1 MKKTTYLIAL
11 LIALHAFTFAQYTSV
26 PDGIFEQY
34 LVTNGVDSEGTL
46 DGQILTADANG
57 YVGNINTSGLAI
69 ADFTGLEAFIA
80 TTGLN
85 VSYNSS
91 FTSLDLSSNVAL
103 TSISTEECSALNSIN
118 VSGLTLVT
126 TMNFYGND
134 LSVLDVSTNVAL
146 ETLNVRNN
154 SLIDLDLSSN
164 TLFTSLDSKNN
175 ALTGLDMRNGNNANV
190 VAFNSDFNNTLT
202 CIFVD
207 DSGAAYL
214 ASWSKDALSLYAN
227 DQAECNTLS
236 VENRDLIA
244 FNLYPNPTVNEVFMS
259 TNVQSSRVDIYNI
272 TGKLVLTRVLTYGNN
287 TVNVSELSSG
297 VYLARFISDGKT
309 ETKKL
314 IIN

>member
-1 MKKTTYLIAL
+1 MKKTTYFIVML
-11 LIALHAFTFAQYTSV
+11 LAMQTFTFAQYTSV

-34 LVTNGVDSEGTL
+34 LVTNGIDSEGTL
-46 DGQILTADANG
+46 DGQLLTSDANG
-57 YVGNINTSGLAI
+57 YVGNINTAGLAI

-103 TSISTEECSALNSIN
+103 TSISTEACSALNNIN

-134 LSVLDVSTNVAL
+134 LSVLDVSTNNAL
-146 ETLNVRNN
+146 ESLEARNN
-154 SLIDLDLSSN
+154 TLLILDLSSN
-164 TLFTSLDSKNN
+164 SLLTSLNCKNN
-175 ALTGLDMRNGNNANV
+175 ALTDLDMRNGNNANV
-190 VAFNSDFNNTLT
+190 VAFDSDFNGSLT

-207 DSGAAYL
+207 DSSAPYL
-214 ASWSKDALSLYAN
+214 SSWSKDALSLYAN
-227 DQAECNTLS
+227 DQAECNTLGL
-236 VENRDLIA
+236 ENKDLIA
-244 FNLYPNPTVNEVFMS
+244 FNLYPNPAVNEVFMS
-259 TNVQSSRVDIYNI
+259 TNVQSSSVEIYNI
-272 TGKLVLTRVLTYGNN
+272 TGKLVLAKALVFGNN
-287 TVNVSELSSG
+287 TVNVSKLSAG
-297 VYLARFISDGKT
+297 VYLARFISENKT